1 MITTLC
7 WLNLGLH
14 LPVGITVAQMGIQF
28 RLQTSVNRCLQ
39 QAFDQVA
46 GVIGGRRQLGNQL
59 RELRIFH
66 QLLADL
72 VDLVLVMVFLRCH
85 RCRYR

>member
-1 MITTLC
+1 
-7 WLNLGLH
+7 
-14 LPVGITVAQMGIQF
+14 MGIHL

-46 GVIGGRRQLGNQL
+46 GVIGGRRQLANQL
-59 RELRIFH
+59 AELRIFH

-72 VDLVLVMVFLRCH
+72 VDPRRVVAFLR
-85 RCRYR
+85 